1 MKISKKVLSMILTV
15 GVIAG
20 SSVTAMAA
28 NGISSAD
35 RLEDLTAVVESKDE
49 SRAVSFADE
58 AENFITVSDEFRAL
72 VEKGDIDPVSAATIG
87 AGNTVTTLDQN
98 GVEEE
103 LNLDITANDYCDHST
118 KDVYVYVHKKS
129 GSSCNYE
136 KWNGIK
142 CTKCGTT
149 WKMDMLSSTYYPS
162 CPH

>member
-72 VEKGDIDPVSAATIG
+72 VEK
-87 AGNTVTTLDQN
+87 VTSIRYQQLLS
-98 GVEEE
+98 V
-103 LNLDITANDYCDHST
+103 LVILLLR
-118 KDVYVYVHKKS
+118 
-129 GSSCNYE
+129 
-136 KWNGIK
+136 WIK
-142 CTKCGTT
+142 MGWRKN
-149 WKMDMLSSTYYPS
+149 
-162 CPH
+162 